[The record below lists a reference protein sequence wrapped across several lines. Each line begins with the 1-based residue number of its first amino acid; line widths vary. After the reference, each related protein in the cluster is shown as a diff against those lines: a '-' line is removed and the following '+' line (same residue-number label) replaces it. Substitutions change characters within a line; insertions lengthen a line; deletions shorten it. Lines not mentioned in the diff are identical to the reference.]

1 MKLYEKEIIIT
12 KTPKYEDTLNYIS
25 WAVDQ
30 HLSKNEIPI
39 RFVVTK
45 TDDKNY
51 HCELGILFDAG
62 QNFTFDSIFS
72 FYKRSFVNHN
82 TFNTVLIIPTGI
94 GCEIGGHA
102 GDAGPVARLMGTT
115 CDNLILHP
123 NVVNASDINEM
134 PENAL
139 YVEGSIISRLL
150 MGTVGLYKVRMN
162 RILPVIGQ
170 HDDSG
175 FSNAAINMV
184 SGARASFGIDC
195 DKIVTIP
202 KEMSMDVGF
211 SESGCAV
218 GKIRN
223 IDKLYNRL
231 KNTKD
236 YDAIAISS
244 VINTTEEIRNSYFDD
259 KTLVNPWGG
268 IEAMLT
274 HFTSLVFDVPSA
286 HAPMDEDL
294 ETSNSFLER
303 GIVDP
308 RKASEV
314 VSVTFL
320 FSVLKGLHKSP
331 RIINR
336 PSRDM
341 EISSNVITAADVNC
355 IVIPDGC
362 VGLPTLAAIK
372 QNIPIIAVK
381 GNKNIM
387 KNDLSRYS
395 SNVIYVE
402 NYFEAVGVIG
412 ALREGI
418 ALESLVRPLNYTKEL

>member
-1 MKLYEKEIIIT
+1 MKLYEKEIVIDR
-12 KTPKYEDTLNYIS
+12 TPKYENVLNYIG
-25 WAVDQ
+25 WVVDQ

-39 RFVVTK
+39 RFVITK
-45 TDDKNY
+45 TYDKSY
-51 HCELGILFDAG
+51 GCELGILYDAD
-62 QNFTFDSIFS
+62 QNFTFDSIFN
-72 FYKRSFVNHN
+72 FHKRSFVNHN
-82 TFNTVLIIPTGI
+82 TFNVVLIIPTGI

-102 GDAGPVARLMGTT
+102 GDAGPVARLMGAT

-134 PENAL
+134 PGNAL
-139 YVEGSIISRLL
+139 YVEGSVISRLL
-150 MGTVGLYKVRMN
+150 MGTVGLHKVRMN
-162 RILPVIGQ
+162 RILPVIGR
-170 HDDSG
+170 HNDIS
-175 FSNAAINMV
+175 FSKAAINMV

-195 DKIVTIP
+195 DSVFTIP
-202 KEMSMDVGF
+202 KEMSMDVSF
-211 SESGCAV
+211 SKSGCAV
-218 GKIRN
+218 GEISN
-223 IDKLYNRL
+223 LDGLYNIL
-231 KNTKD
+231 KNAED

-244 VINTTEEIRNSYFDD
+244 VINTTDEIRNSYFDD

-308 RKASEV
+308 RKAAEV

-336 PSRDM
+336 PSKEM
-341 EISSNVITAADVNC
+341 EISSNIITAADVNC
-355 IVIPDGC
+355 IVIPNGC
-362 VGLPTLAAIK
+362 VGLPTLAAIR
-372 QNIPIIAVK
+372 QNIPVIVVK

-387 KNDLSRYS
+387 KNDLSIYS
-395 SNVIYVE
+395 NDFIYVE
-402 NYFEAVGVIG
+402 NYFEAAGVVE

-418 ALESLVRPLNYTKEL
+418 ALESIVRPLNYTKEL